1 MIDILQK
8 YYDIVIDSYEEVN
21 DGILFF
27 IYDSKYYLYKSYLKE
42 NDVNSI
48 FNKINNVKMNIPLH
62 SFVFNKNNLIFSEGF
77 VLFKLNSFVEDVS
90 LSDIEYFLSQS
101 IILFDYVKMDEFW
114 FKKIDYLEYQLIEL
128 SNNKIINSSFDYFVG
143 LAELLLLFYK
153 ENYILNDTN
162 LCLSHK
168 VFNSLSTLEFY
179 NPLNLSV
186 DCKYKDIISFIRNT
200 NDYSLLNEYLNK
212 IDYNEK
218 IYFFVRMCF
227 PFYYFETLSEC
238 LIDGDE
244 EEMLKVV
251 NGVDNY
257 EKYLLFMEDLFNIHL
272 FSWIKK
278 E

>member
-90 LSDIEYFLSQS
+90 LSDIEYFWSQS
-101 IILFDYVKMDEFW
+101 IILFDYVKMDKFW
-114 FKKIDYLEYQLIEL
+114 FKKIDYLEYQLVEL

-179 NPLNLSV
+179 NPLN
-186 DCKYKDIISFIRNT
+186 
-200 NDYSLLNEYLNK
+200 
-212 IDYNEK
+212 
-218 IYFFVRMCF
+218 
-227 PFYYFETLSEC
+227 
-238 LIDGDE
+238 
-244 EEMLKVV
+244 
-251 NGVDNY
+251 
-257 EKYLLFMEDLFNIHL
+257 
-272 FSWIKK
+272 
-278 E
+278 